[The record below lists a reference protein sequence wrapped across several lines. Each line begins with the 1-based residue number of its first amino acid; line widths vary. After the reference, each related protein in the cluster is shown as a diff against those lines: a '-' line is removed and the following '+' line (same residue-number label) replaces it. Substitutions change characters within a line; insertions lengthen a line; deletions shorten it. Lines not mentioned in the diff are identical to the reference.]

1 MNPDRYQA
9 LAGGVSEAVPSP
21 SHKYRD
27 RVCKNIETTRFH
39 HTILKFPDLGPDV
52 YLTEQVFGR
61 LGLSSKAAAF
71 VERLAAYQGWALRPV
86 GTSNV
91 DNSKKVVKREDSSGF
106 CAPHGRVV
114 DGFALCPTADR
125 ANKMA
130 TDSGGGGAGG
140 SSRSH
145 DLLVLWNQLDHAV
158 TVVSS
163 KPSLLTLAF

>member
-1 MNPDRYQA
+1 MQI
-9 LAGGVSEAVPSP
+9 
-21 SHKYRD
+21 
-27 RVCKNIETTRFH
+27 IETTRFH
-39 HTILKFPDLGPDV
+39 HTILKFPDLGGPDV

-114 DGFALCPTADR
+114 DGFALCPTADH
-125 ANKMA
+125 ANTMA
-130 TDSGGGGAGG
+130 TDSSGAGG
-140 SSRSH
+140 SRSN

>member
-1 MNPDRYQA
+1 MVLIFIY
-9 LAGGVSEAVPSP
+9 V
-21 SHKYRD
+21 
-27 RVCKNIETTRFH
+27 
-39 HTILKFPDLGPDV
+39 
-52 YLTEQVFGR
+52 TEQVFGR

-114 DGFALCPTADR
+114 DGFVLCPTADH
-125 ANKMA
+125 ANQMA
-130 TDSGGGGAGG
+130 TDS
-140 SSRSH
+140 SSSN

>member
-1 MNPDRYQA
+1 M
-9 LAGGVSEAVPSP
+9 
-21 SHKYRD
+21 
-27 RVCKNIETTRFH
+27 
-39 HTILKFPDLGPDV
+39 LKFPDLGPDI

-61 LGLSSKAAAF
+61 LGLSSKAASF

-114 DGFALCPTADR
+114 DGFALCPTADH
-125 ANKMA
+125 ANQMA
-130 TDSGGGGAGG
+130 TDSSG
-140 SSRSH
+140 SN

>member
-1 MNPDRYQA
+1 M
-9 LAGGVSEAVPSP
+9 
-21 SHKYRD
+21 
-27 RVCKNIETTRFH
+27 
-39 HTILKFPDLGPDV
+39 
-52 YLTEQVFGR
+52 
-61 LGLSSKAAAF
+61 SSKAAAF

-86 GTSNV
+86 GTPNV

-114 DGFALCPTADR
+114 DGFALCPTADY
-125 ANKMA
+125 ANQMA
-130 TDSGGGGAGG
+130 THSSGAGG
-140 SSRSH
+140 SSSN